1 MVDRWKDFRSPL
13 TLSDWHNV
21 ERRIGRRVPTTGVE
35 VRWMPPAEVIDLRD
49 EGFLGRV
56 VEVSVTGAAIDAS
69 SSLGLEVPSQAR
81 LRYADGET
89 TVTIRHA
96 TPTEQAGVTRFGVEW
111 SSLAEPLRSVV
122 YELVEGA
129 PSSSAS

>member
-1 MVDRWKDFRSPL
+1 MDSG
-13 TLSDWHNV
+13 
-21 ERRIGRRVPTTGVE
+21 ERLGAKTGHT
-35 VRWMPPAEVIDLRD
+35 A
-49 EGFLGRV
+49 
-56 VEVSVTGAAIDAS
+56 
-69 SSLGLEVPSQAR
+69 
-81 LRYADGET
+81 
-89 TVTIRHA
+89 VTIRHA